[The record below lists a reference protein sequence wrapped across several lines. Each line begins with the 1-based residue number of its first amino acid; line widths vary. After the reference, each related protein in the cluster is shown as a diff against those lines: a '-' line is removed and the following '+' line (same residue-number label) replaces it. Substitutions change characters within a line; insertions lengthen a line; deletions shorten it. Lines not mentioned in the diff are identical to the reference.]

1 MTELLI
7 GIFVAVFVVLLFP
20 YIWRFSINAGAVIT
34 SELTDSLKTAIS
46 EYKTAW
52 KDFDEDFKRLFGI
65 KRKKAINKPEPIIKN
80 VQVEADSNG
89 VKVFFELPES
99 DPVAKKLMEDI
110 KKGQSTSFELCTDNK
125 ENS

>member
-1 MTELLI
+1 MTDLLI
-7 GIFVAVFVVLLFP
+7 RIFAALLAFLLFP
-20 YIWRFSINAGAVIT
+20 YIWRFSINAGAIIT

-46 EYKTAW
+46 EYKNAW

-80 VQVEADSNG
+80 VHTKADSNG
-89 VKVFFELPES
+89 VKVNFELPES
-99 DPVAKKLMEDI
+99 DPVAKKLIEDI
-110 KKGQSTSFELCTDNK
+110 EKSQSISFEICTDNK